1 MINVPNSIKEALS
14 MNERSDSFNKSKDSL
29 NINTRTEDFNKTD
42 SKINNYNNEVKINS
56 TIDNKEKVRIY
67 DNLPKGQS
75 IIRGQKISLSKLNPS
90 INDIDV
96 CITYK
101 TSNNLYD
108 LDSEAFLLGENEKVL
123 GEDYFVFY
131 NQKATPDNAVKYLSN
146 DSEKIINVKL
156 KELNEKVKKIV
167 FVLTINEAIKNNFNF
182 SGVSNA
188 IVKIIDKSQ
197 NKELVRF
204 ELTEYYKEVI
214 SMMVGEIY
222 FKNGEW
228 RFNAIGNGT
237 KDDLLGLCSRF
248 GVDAY

>member
-14 MNERSDSFNKSKDSL
+14 MNQNSNDYNKSKDSL
-29 NINTRTEDFNKTD
+29 NLNTRTEEFNKT
-42 SKINNYNNEVKINS
+42 KNNTASNNTVVNNHKP
-56 TIDNKEKVRIY
+56 TVGTY
-67 DNLPKGQS
+67 DNLPKGQVVIS
-75 IIRGQKISLSKLNPS
+75 GQKVSLSKINPN

-96 CITYK
+96 CITYDV
-101 TSNNLYD
+101 SSNLYD

-123 GEDYFVFY
+123 GENWFVFY
-131 NQKATPDNAVKYLSN
+131 NQKTSPDNAVKHSSN
-146 DSEKIINVKL
+146 GSEEIINVKL
-156 KELNEKVKKIV
+156 KEVDPKVKKIV
-167 FVLTINEAIKNNFNF
+167 FVLTINEAMKNNLNF

-188 IVKIIDKSQ
+188 CVKVIDKSQ

-222 FKNGEW
+222 LKNGEW

-237 KDDLLGLCSRF
+237 KDDLLGLCTRF